1 MCELTNVF
9 IHRKKSL
16 KLYNHFHRIHYNKNI
31 LPTYFVTT
39 SINDILTCSTPKHLE
54 FVFYKLYT
62 CSLFFFLGVRA
73 TARNTSCFCSLFF
86 KLLLLLLLPRDCP
99 VTKTHFPR
107 SHNLQTSHIVRSVLV
122 DVL

>member
-9 IHRKKSL
+9 IHRNKFL

-62 CSLFFFLGVRA
+62 S
-73 TARNTSCFCSLFF
+73 SYYYYY
-86 KLLLLLLLPRDCP
+86 
-99 VTKTHFPR
+99 
-107 SHNLQTSHIVRSVLV
+107 NLM
-122 DVL
+122 